1 VMIRL
6 NNLTLTVPAKKQ
18 RDLRQAGENY
28 KLLGQP
34 LSLGGEGQH
43 NSDLFCN
50 KPQQKC
56 RNGRKEQ

>member
-43 NSDLFCN
+43 NSDLFWS
-50 KPQQKC
+50 
-56 RNGRKEQ
+56 